1 MKFVPAQARALARNQ
16 RILLRLQLDVAEAHG
31 FTLVFAL
38 PAEDADHGMP
48 VQKAVQVQE
57 PAALGEDGHAPR
69 VRRAHRPQ
77 HGMVGG
83 QFFRVQFGVAA
94 AEVQAVGIRGRGG
107 VLQRGEIGEPRAHL
121 FKQLQ
126 FLRIIEAE
134 RRVLGDGDVQ
144 FGELRQSGRL
154 VFERGRGCREQ

>member
-16 RILLRLQLDVAEAHG
+16 RILPRLQLDVAEADG
-31 FTLVFAL
+31 FMLVFAL
-38 PAEDADHGMP
+38 PAQDSSHGIP
-48 VQKAVQVQE
+48 IQKAVQVQKS
-57 PAALGEDGHAPR
+57 AALGKDGNAPR

-77 HGMVGG
+77 HGLVGG
-83 QFFRVQFGVAA
+83 QLFRVQFGVAA

-121 FKQLQ
+121 FEQLQ

-154 VFERGRGCREQ
+154 EFERGRGCRER